1 MRGFI
6 ICLFL
11 VFYVS
16 PGTFAQVQKSVFI
29 PLLKNI
35 EYKSNDP
42 IAYTIPNSSISAQ
55 MIPRFSLLTKNL
67 FPMNFYALNMG
78 TVCKIELKMQKQI
91 KFPLFIRMGNKDYV
105 DRMEGK
111 FSPQR

>member
-42 IAYTIPNSSISAQ
+42 ITYTIPNSSMSAQ
-55 MIPRFSLLTKNL
+55 IIPRFFFAYKKFISNEFLR
-67 FPMNFYALNMG
+67 
-78 TVCKIELKMQKQI
+78 LKH
-91 KFPLFIRMGNKDYV
+91 GNRLQNRTQNAKANKVPPVYTN
-105 DRMEGK
+105 RE
-111 FSPQR
+111 